1 MLLQYPQHIQEQ
13 YLYRIQVCKDKEY
26 NCLEERY
33 CVKCGCPTLKKMWAP
48 EADECDY
55 PDFMSGLKWKEYKEK
70 NNIKIE
76 LDV

>member
-1 MLLQYPQHIQEQ
+1 M
-13 YLYRIQVCKDKEY
+13 QVCEQEKNYGCLKDKT
-26 NCLEERY
+26 

-48 EADECDY
+48 EAGECDY
-55 PDFMSGLKWKEYKEK
+55 PDFMSGSKWEEYKIK